1 MFRTT
6 AVPDWFK
13 ATPFYITAQHQ
24 ARADAEA
31 TRSALAAERAVILA
45 TEAKEAPKR
54 QRPVDAARQL
64 VEKTKAAHADA
75 VAALHHAA
83 GEAAR
88 PANAASYRVSII
100 DVELR
105 RLAHPA
111 IGRALDQVFYVFER
125 TRHGAADGR
134 TLQLEAIAKARVAI
148 ESCYVSTGF
157 DADREVIEILRK
169 IGITDDPDVAA

>member
-13 ATPFYITAQHQ
+13 STPFYITAQRQ

-31 TRSALAAERAVILA
+31 TRGALAAERAVIVA

-75 VAALHHAA
+75 LAALQHAS

-88 PANAASYRVSII
+88 PANAASYRVSAI
-100 DVELR
+100 DSELR
-105 RLAHPA
+105 RLANPA
-111 IGRALDQVFYVFER
+111 IGRALDQVFDVFER
-125 TRHGAADGR
+125 TRNGASTGM
-134 TLQLEAIAKARVAI
+134 THQLDAIDTARKAL
-148 ESCYVSTGF
+148 ESCYVATGF
-157 DADREVIEILRK
+157 DADREVTEILRK
-169 IGITDDPDVAA
+169 IGITDNADVAA